1 MGAWRQWWSG
11 STECML
17 QRSESQE
24 KETKLVLAEGEDE
37 NRALGLHHH
46 VACSGA
52 HSVRYTSVRS
62 LNKNILLFKYLCIS
76 VQRLPFVNEQSFFFF
91 LLQNKT
97 VSYLFRWKVSLTAIK
112 NHPCDTAIMKKCA
125 SRGEL

>member
-17 QRSESQE
+17 QRTESQE

-91 LLQNKT
+91 YCKIKQSVTYLGGKSVLLQ
-97 VSYLFRWKVSLTAIK
+97 
-112 NHPCDTAIMKKCA
+112 
-125 SRGEL
+125 